1 MIGFITADDIG
12 FPGIRKEPLDGPPAN
27 PPRVPSRLRQAPIQ
41 YGKHVPPQ
49 YGKHVPPSI
58 PGTEAQAMAPRLES
72 IGPRRWHPGSR
83 ASGPGGC
90 TPAREHRAQAVD
102 GQARGRE
109 PEPAPLVTPGVG
121 RQNPLKFEK
130 GTADEV
136 PAKARGP
143 SSRSTVTPTASAP
156 AGRLSSRRNR
166 GLPCGRASRP
176 RRISPRAD
184 RAGTSNRR
192 APRKAPAS
200 PPGRYPAR

>member
-1 MIGFITADDIG
+1 MISDFQESGKNPWTDRRRILREFQKGCDRPQFNTENTSRPRS
-12 FPGIRKEPLDGPPAN
+12 PGPK
-27 PPRVPSRLRQAPIQ
+27 
-41 YGKHVPPQ
+41 
-49 YGKHVPPSI
+49 
-58 PGTEAQAMAPRLES
+58 
-72 IGPRRWHPGSR
+72 PRRLHPGSR
-83 ASGPGGC
+83 ASGPGDC
-90 TPAREHRAQAVD
+90 TPAREHRAQAVAPGSRASGPGDCTPAREHRAQAAD
-102 GQARGRE
+102 GQAGGRE
-109 PEPAPLVTPGVG
+109 PKAAPLVTPGVG

-130 GTADEV
+130 GTAGEA

-143 SSRSTVTPTASAP
+143 GSRSTVTPTASAP